1 MAFTSTTIQPAPA
14 PAAEPSVTST
24 SVAAPILTA
33 LLLTAFAAQ
42 KSKKGLRQLKKQAV
56 VALFK
61 YRVNATFSKVK
72 SLFSKNA
79 PSNID
84 NRTLLYILLGL
95 AVLILLFI
103 EPVIAVV
110 LLLLGILLVL
120 LTK

>member
-1 MAFTSTTIQPAPA
+1 MAFTSTTIQPAPQ
-14 PAAEPSVTST
+14 PAAQPTSNAT
-24 SVAAPILTA
+24 SVAAPILGA

-42 KSKKGLRQLKKQAV
+42 KSKKSMRKFKKQAM

-61 YRVNATFSKVK
+61 YRMQASFSRVK
-72 SLFSKNA
+72 SLFSKKA

-103 EPVIAVV
+103 EPVIAIV